1 MRALSLPQKA
11 QDPHRGRIR
20 QNSGG
25 EQLLFLRIQL
35 LSLCSCLSQGF
46 SCLGELEGIA
56 LISIAQKAQRMCPAD
71 KIIRRPV
78 ADKGAHLPS
87 HRGLD
92 DPVAAGGAAGREGG
106 AYQIGV

>member
-1 MRALSLPQKA
+1 MK
-11 QDPHRGRIR
+11 
-20 QNSGG
+20 
-25 EQLLFLRIQL
+25 
-35 LSLCSCLSQGF
+35 
-46 SCLGELEGIA
+46 
-56 LISIAQKAQRMCPAD
+56 SIEIKGTVRTDVGKKAQRMCPAD

-92 DPVAAGGAAGREGG
+92 DSVAAGGAAGREGG